1 MKVLSTMLSA
11 ITWIASKLGKDKKV
25 TEEDRAS
32 MLSDLVNSYS
42 ISNSKTANV
51 KIDNSFTNI
60 PLNQQ
65 SSYVK
70 AGERVNE
77 QLIESLDGT
86 LGGY

>member
-70 AGERVNE
+70 VGERVNE